1 MALGNDREALVS
13 VVISTYNRQ
22 AYLKEAISSVV
33 QQTYKNI
40 EVIIA
45 DDCSKESPKAIVDGF
60 QDSRLQL
67 RINEKNMG
75 MGPNLTS
82 AFKLAKGKYVA
93 SINDDDVW
101 QKDFLEKLVPLLEN
115 NPEVVVAF
123 CDYYVINSD
132 SSVNEKLTGEHSQ
145 REKRE
150 GLAAGIYQ
158 PYYKIALVDKAIFS
172 SLANV
177 IRRDAVDWDKLA
189 NAGEDAGVFY
199 DWYMT
204 YLACSSGK
212 AAYYCPEKLAFYRVH
227 EQSEN
232 VISGSKNVQA
242 KIRKGKAA
250 IFCCQTFSEDP
261 RLQEFKPFFQQELA
275 HANTTLAIGL
285 LRAGQITDARPYLLK
300 AIAMQKFNLRTLVAL
315 TLSYTPQPI
324 AKQFLGVAK

>member
-1 MALGNDREALVS
+1 MALVDNQEPLVS

-45 DDCSKESPKAIVDGF
+45 DDCSVESPKGLVDGF
-60 QDSRLQL
+60 QDSRLHL
-67 RINEKNMG
+67 RINEKNLG
-75 MGPNLTS
+75 IGLNLTS
-82 AFKLAKGKYVA
+82 AFALTKGKYVA
-93 SINDDDVW
+93 SLNDDDFW

-132 SSVNEKLTGEHSQ
+132 SSINEKLTEEHSQ
-145 REKRE
+145 REKRA
-150 GLAAGIYQ
+150 GLEAGIYQ
-158 PYYKIALVDKAIFS
+158 PYYKLALVDKAVFS
-172 SLANV
+172 SLATV
-177 IRRDAVDWDKLA
+177 IRRDAVDWDKFA
-189 NAGEDAGVFY
+189 NAGADAGVFY
-199 DWYMT
+199 DFYMT

-242 KIRKGKAA
+242 KIRKGKAS
-250 IFCCQTFSEDP
+250 IFCCKTFIEDP
-261 RLQEFKPFFQQELA
+261 LLQEFRPYFEQELA

-285 LRAGQITDARPYLLK
+285 LRAGQVAEARPYLRE
-300 AIAMQKFNLRTLVAL
+300 AIAKQKFNLRTLVAL

-324 AKQFLGVAK
+324 ARQFLGAAK